1 MHGNPQNVQRE
12 AGSQSSTLMVST
24 QLLSEGHLVQQECS
38 QQVMR
43 ENQLANRI
51 DSRVVDSAFQYM
63 KAVGLS
69 G

>member
-1 MHGNPQNVQRE
+1 MHGNPQNVQSE
-12 AGSQSSTLMVST
+12 MVSQSSTIMVSK
-24 QLLSEGHLVQQECS
+24 LISEGHLVQQDCS